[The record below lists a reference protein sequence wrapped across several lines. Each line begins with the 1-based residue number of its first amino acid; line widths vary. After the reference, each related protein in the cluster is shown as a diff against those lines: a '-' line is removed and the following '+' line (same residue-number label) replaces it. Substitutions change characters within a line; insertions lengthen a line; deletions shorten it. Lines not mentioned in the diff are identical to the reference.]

1 MARGNEDNLI
11 PFNKLT
17 DKEQRELATKGG
29 KKSGE
34 VRKARKT
41 LKEELLL
48 LLSKGDTQQKV
59 SLSLLQQALNGNV
72 KAFEVLRDSIGEKEP
87 ERIVNENNPIDELIQ
102 SIDNLKK

>member
-1 MARGNEDNLI
+1 MARGNEYNLI

-48 LLSKGDTQQKV
+48 LLSQGNMQQKI
-59 SLSLLQQALNGNV
+59 SLSLLQQVTDAGYS
-72 KAFEVLRDSIGEKEP
+72 AFCGVL
-87 ERIVNENNPIDELIQ
+87 
-102 SIDNLKK
+102 